1 MKKKLLGLF
10 LCFLSVL
17 SLTGCQLIDRV
28 PIEISSQQF
37 KQAMKQYEFEIH
49 NNTKNLNSQFV
60 KENIIAIKNAKQI
73 EYYQFKNE
81 EDCQSSYDSTKNKL
95 SYNQQLVQET
105 QNKNCIKTVITT
117 QEKYYT
123 LVKIGKVML
132 FCTSNIDTKDD
143 IDAIISN
150 FNF

>member
-37 KQAMKQYEFEIH
+37 KQTMKQYEFEIH